1 MATLDPTRL
10 VFGPLPAPG
19 PGPARLVFGE
29 TPTEAVLP
37 VDPAVRLVFG
47 APAVATPGTV
57 RLVFGA
63 SADAEGPAE
72 EIPDATLQGAGT
84 LTGLRLRIALGA
96 GLQLSGVGRIT
107 GLRLRVAVRYDVN
120 VKRATVGGAR
130 TRWQNAV
137 PLPLAAG
144 GAWQQAVPLAAGTR
158 SHWQDAA
165 TRAALLRAGWQAAQQ
180 LQRAACTRYQQA
192 ERLSAAPLAGRFE
205 ESVRLRHAVGAGFE
219 QAYRVPGTALAGRYQ
234 ETLRDRQVLAAGA
247 FEVAH
252 RMAAAA
258 LHRMGIAVRTP
269 AGMGGRYQQAW
280 PPRPGRWLRP
290 PIPPLPDPCYDR
302 TLPVHLVFASGEY
315 AASLPAH
322 LVFVCERH
330 GPPGPQPEPGNVVVP
345 IRRVYV
351 TINSIILTRV
361 SDGMPLPAD
370 SFSMSLDTD
379 SWTWQWSASLQ
390 SHLLPYLAPVDG
402 SPVQVQAVVNG
413 VPYRL
418 CAESLTRDRSFGQSR
433 IAVRG
438 RGLGAALDAPYAPTL
453 NFGNDAGAL
462 TAQQLMAAALTINGV
477 GIGWDVDFG
486 LTDWLVPAGAWSH
499 QGTYL
504 SAITTIAAAAG
515 GYVQPH
521 ATLQTLRILPRY
533 PAPPWEWASV
543 VPDFALP
550 ADVVSVEGIEWTTK
564 PAYTRVHVSGQ
575 AQGVLAE
582 VTRAGTAGTAVAPM
596 VTDAL
601 ITHADAARQRGLAVL
616 ADTGAQ
622 ARVTLTLPVLPE
634 TGLILPGHFV
644 SYSDGPVQRKGIVRG
659 SSVNWSRP
667 RLRQTLQL
675 ETHGSD

>member
-1 MATLDPTRL
+1 MAATRL
-10 VFGPLPAPG
+10 IFNRPQAPTSN
-19 PGPARLVFGE
+19 P
-29 TPTEAVLP
+29 
-37 VDPAVRLVFG
+37 VRLVFG
-47 APAVATPGTV
+47 DTGGPGP
-57 RLVFGA
+57 GI
-63 SADAEGPAE
+63 ADAV
-72 EIPDATLQGAGT
+72 LQGGGVITGLPFCVALQTGIAR
-84 LTGLRLRIALGA
+84 LQGGGPISGLRLHIAGRYDINV
-96 GLQLSGVGRIT
+96 SRPTVGRT
-107 GLRLRVAVRYDVN
+107 H
-120 VKRATVGGAR
+120 
-130 TRWQNAV
+130 
-137 PLPLAAG
+137 AA
-144 GAWQQAVPLAAGTR
+144 
-158 SHWQDAA
+158 WQDAA
-165 TRAALLRAGWQAAQQ
+165 PLQHTTASRWQQSAPLPVGTASAWQDAAQIASHLRAVWQQSQ
-180 LQRAACTRYQQA
+180 SLQRSAGVRYQQA
-192 ERLSAAPLAGRFE
+192 ERLPAAPLAVRFE
-205 ESVRLRHAVGAGFE
+205 EAQRLRRAVSSAFQQAQRLPGAPLSVRF
-219 QAYRVPGTALAGRYQ
+219 Q
-234 ETLRDRQVLAAGA
+234 ETLRDRQAHLGAHFEAAL
-247 FEVAH
+247 
-252 RMAAAA
+252 RMAVPVASG
-258 LHRMGIAVRTP
+258 MGIAVRLP
-269 AGMGGRYQQAW
+269 RAWAGRFQQAW
-280 PPRPGRWLRP
+280 APRPGQWQRP
-290 PIPPLPDPCYDR
+290 GPPLPEPCYIPA
-302 TLPVHLVFASGEY
+302 LPAHLVFSDPHD
-315 AASLPAH
+315 ASLPAR

-390 SHLLPYLAPVDG
+390 SHLLAYLAPVDG

-543 VPDFALP
+543 VPDFSLP